1 MWCSLT
7 KSVRPQWSRTCWWSC
22 AETRTPSRSSIRA
35 AFTEMADN
43 GKKQIPLRVSPKLYE
58 ALAAWAEDDFRSLN
72 GQIEY
77 LLTECV
83 RQRKKNG
90 KYVSDEIDV
99 PPDLDIS

>member
-1 MWCSLT
+1 MG
-7 KSVRPQWSRTCWWSC
+7 
-22 AETRTPSRSSIRA
+22 
-35 AFTEMADN
+35 DN

-58 ALAAWAEDDFRSLN
+58 ALASWAEDDFRFLN

-90 KYVSDEIDV
+90 KYVSDSIDV